1 MQITQ
6 IEMHQARNQ
15 KAGSQ
20 YHDYAQLVEHILKN
34 IVALDHVIFSLR
46 IKVNLQTCTKYSG
59 YNQLNNQ
66 TPRVRTQIQTNQVR
80 SWYEKEGSSIGIKP
94 YASVPL
100 RDEPYPSA
108 GTAPP
113 PTQPAAKEEQTTN
126 QHKTPYRATHP
137 TVPKPRNPLAREQEK
152 AILSDRSNPN
162 P

>member
-20 YHDYAQLVEHILKN
+20 YLDYAQLVEHILKN
-34 IVALDHVIFSLR
+34 LVVLDHVIFGLL

-66 TPRVRTQIQTNQVR
+66 TPRVRTQIQINQVR
-80 SWYEKEGSSIGIKP
+80 SCYEKEGSSINIKP

-113 PTQPAAKEEQTTN
+113 PTQPAAKG
-126 QHKTPYRATHP
+126 
-137 TVPKPRNPLAREQEK
+137 
-152 AILSDRSNPN
+152 
-162 P
+162 